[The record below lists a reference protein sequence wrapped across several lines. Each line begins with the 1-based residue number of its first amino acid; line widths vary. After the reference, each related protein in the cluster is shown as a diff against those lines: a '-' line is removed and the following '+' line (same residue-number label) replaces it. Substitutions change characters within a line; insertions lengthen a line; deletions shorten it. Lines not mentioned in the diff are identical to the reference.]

1 MPSPVEE
8 LREAIAGAQNIVIS
22 GHKGPDGD
30 CIGAATALMLGLRE
44 LRKNAVVL
52 SNDSVPKIVRFLDR
66 GDRII
71 HVATDSEGRDAADQQ
86 EWDLGILVDVGF
98 IKRSGRASY
107 ALERSDTLA
116 VVDHHEVGPETSG
129 HIRIIDPSASAT
141 CLMLYRI
148 FEDIGLNIDKRVATC
163 LLTGIITDTGS
174 FRFRNSDAE
183 SLAAASRL
191 VELGA
196 DLALIND
203 EVWNR
208 RPSSQIQLLQ
218 KAFQHLWFSDDKRL
232 AMTYLDIEDFRQSS
246 AEDED
251 SEGIASEIA
260 RIDSVDVAAVF
271 REPKERHVRVS
282 VRSRGDIDIAAV
294 CRQFGGGGHK
304 NAAGCTFET
313 GVDEA
318 MNAMR
323 PALESCLA

>member
-1 MPSPVEE
+1 VPSPVEE

-44 LRKNAVVL
+44 LGKNAVVL

-71 HVATDSEGRDAADQQ
+71 HIATDSEGRDAADQQ
-86 EWDLGILVDVGF
+86 EWDLGMLVDVGF

-107 ALERSDTLA
+107 ALEQSDTLA

-129 HIRIIDPSASAT
+129 HIRIIDPSAS
-141 CLMLYRI
+141 
-148 FEDIGLNIDKRVATC
+148 ATC